1 MDYCHPPTGEA
12 VVARLTH
19 DMPGDVDRTA
29 SLLEAPH
36 HGPDQGGAEGL
47 SHEDLTW

>member
-1 MDYCHPPTGEA
+1 MNYDHPPTGEA
-12 VVARLTH
+12 VVTRLTH
-19 DMPGDVDRTA
+19 HMPGEVERTA

-47 SHEDLTW
+47 SHEDLT

>member
-12 VVARLTH
+12 VVTRLTH
-19 DMPGDVDRTA
+19 DVSEDVDRTA

-36 HGPDQGGAEGL
+36 HGPDQGGAESL
-47 SHEDLTW
+47 SHEDLT

>member
-1 MDYCHPPTGEA
+1 MDHSHPPTGEA
-12 VVARLTH
+12 VVAGLTH
-19 DMPGDVDRTA
+19 HVPGDVERTA

-47 SHEDLTW
+47 RHEDLA